1 MACIAPHGQNQRVP
15 AKLIDDMY
23 LSAQERRVCKARE
36 MDFGEREA
44 KETLPINMCWKTPA
58 SSLPSKLVSHEKGE
72 GMCGNE
78 HIRVFR
84 HFPNE
89 PCVLACMMLKGLRL
103 DPSTPMPCEH
113 VWLMLEGF
121 HIMLHVLLHV
131 GLMFHPSNQDVLE
144 ECRFKLLI
152 KTYRWNQ
159 THDKE
164 TTDIIICVAKHIFVS
179 FAISPC
185 FLSPCLPARFC
196 ELSRQLNTQ
205 VDNELNTQVDNELN
219 T

>member
-1 MACIAPHGQNQRVP
+1 MHDVGEVQVHPFHANSWMTCIAPHGQSQLVP
-15 AKLIDDMY
+15 AKPIDDMY
-23 LSAQERRVCKARE
+23 LIAQGRRVYKARE
-36 MDFGEREA
+36 MDYGEREA
-44 KETLPINMCWKTPA
+44 KETLPINMCWKTPD
-58 SSLPSKLVSHEKGE
+58 SSLPSKLVSHDKGE

-131 GLMFHPSNQDVLE
+131 GLMFHPSKQDVLE

-152 KTYRWNQ
+152 KTCR
-159 THDKE
+159 
-164 TTDIIICVAKHIFVS
+164 
-179 FAISPC
+179 
-185 FLSPCLPARFC
+185 
-196 ELSRQLNTQ
+196 
-205 VDNELNTQVDNELN
+205 
-219 T
+219 

>member
-1 MACIAPHGQNQRVP
+1 MSFAINPCFLSPCLPARFCELSNESNTQVDNELNTQVDKRIKHLSRHPFHANSWMACIAPHGQNQRVP

-23 LSAQERRVCKARE
+23 LIAQERRVYKARE
-36 MDFGEREA
+36 MDYGEREA
-44 KETLPINMCWKTPA
+44 KETLPINMCWKTPD
-58 SSLPSKLVSHEKGE
+58 SSLPSKLVSHDKGE

-121 HIMLHVLLHV
+121 HIMLHVLLHG
-131 GLMFHPSNQDVLE
+131 GLMFHPSKQDVLE

-152 KTYRWNQ
+152 KTCR
-159 THDKE
+159 
-164 TTDIIICVAKHIFVS
+164 
-179 FAISPC
+179 
-185 FLSPCLPARFC
+185 
-196 ELSRQLNTQ
+196 
-205 VDNELNTQVDNELN
+205 
-219 T
+219 

>member
-1 MACIAPHGQNQRVP
+1 
-15 AKLIDDMY
+15 
-23 LSAQERRVCKARE
+23 
-36 MDFGEREA
+36 
-44 KETLPINMCWKTPA
+44 MCWKTPD
-58 SSLPSKLVSHEKGE
+58 SSLPSKLVSHDKGE

-89 PCVLACMMLKGLRL
+89 PCVLACMMLNGLRL

-121 HIMLHVLLHV
+121 HIMLHVLLHG
-131 GLMFHPSNQDVLE
+131 GLMFHPSKQDVLE

-152 KTYRWNQ
+152 KTCRWNQ

-164 TTDIIICVAKHIFVS
+164 TTDVIICVAKNIFVS
-179 FAISPC
+179 FAINPC
-185 FLSPCLPARFC
+185 FLIPCLPARFC
-196 ELSRQLNTQ
+196 ELSNESNTQVDNKLITQ
-205 VDNELNTQVDNELN
+205 VDNELNT
-219 T
+219 